1 MSRFYGSLCIMSGIL
16 ADFLMENDC
25 KHRMVVDHI
34 QQLSLSDYFCEYFG
48 DDDSSMFDWI

>member
-1 MSRFYGSLCIMSGIL
+1 MSGIL